1 MQIKRFSIKTTYYP
15 YTERDIGGLKW
26 EKSSFDT
33 YPVLPPGGFP
43 HSQICSWIITGLRI
57 NVLRPHACTQY
68 FMCRRGDVPVG
79 AV

>member
-33 YPVLPPGGFP
+33 YPVLPPTGSPWLTILPIYKWECDVAGGYGGL
-43 HSQICSWIITGLRI
+43 QKCLRLII
-57 NVLRPHACTQY
+57 V
-68 FMCRRGDVPVG
+68 
-79 AV
+79 